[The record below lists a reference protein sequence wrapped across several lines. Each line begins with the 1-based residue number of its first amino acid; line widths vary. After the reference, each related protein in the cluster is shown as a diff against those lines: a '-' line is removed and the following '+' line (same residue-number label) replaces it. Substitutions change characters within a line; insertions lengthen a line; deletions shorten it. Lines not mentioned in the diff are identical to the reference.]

1 MLNIFK
7 KNQVPQTKEDSAE
20 LALLKETVRWAES
33 ARIFGDITQEEFDN
47 FMTWVDFRLGL
58 MEKRY
63 Q

>member
-1 MLNIFK
+1 MRNIFK
-7 KNQVPQTKEDSAE
+7 KKVSQTREDTAE
-20 LALLKETVRWAES
+20 LKLLKETVRWAES

>member
-1 MLNIFK
+1 MRNIFK
-7 KNQVPQTKEDSAE
+7 KKPVSQTKEDTAE
-20 LALLKETVRWAES
+20 LKLLKETVRWAES

-58 MEKRY
+58 MEERY

>member
-1 MLNIFK
+1 MRNIFK
-7 KNQVPQTKEDSAE
+7 KKPVSQTREDTAE
-20 LALLKETVRWAES
+20 LKLLKETVRWAES

-58 MEKRY
+58 MEERY

>member
-1 MLNIFK
+1 MRNIFK
-7 KNQVPQTKEDSAE
+7 KKQVRPTDEAE
-20 LALLKETVRWAES
+20 LQTLRTMVRWAES

-58 MEKRY
+58 MEERY

>member
-1 MLNIFK
+1 MKNIFK
-7 KNQVPQTKEDSAE
+7 KKQVRPTDEAE
-20 LALLKETVRWAES
+20 LQTLRLMVRWAES

-58 MEKRY
+58 MEERY

>member
-1 MLNIFK
+1 MRNIFK
-7 KNQVPQTKEDSAE
+7 KKQVRPTDEAD
-20 LALLKETVRWAES
+20 LRALRTMVRWAES

-58 MEKRY
+58 MEERY

>member
-1 MLNIFK
+1 MRNIFK
-7 KNQVPQTKEDSAE
+7 KQVSQTKEDSAE
-20 LALLKETVRWAES
+20 LALLKDTVRWAES